1 MKQEDRKQRMMT
13 ARPTTYA
20 QHGMISTPH
29 YLASQVGLRV
39 LQEGGNAVDAAIAA
53 NATLN
58 VVLPHQCHIGG
69 DLFALVWDPSDESL
83 DGLNASGPAPSGAS
97 VDQIR
102 SLGHTSMPERGAL
115 PVTVPGT
122 VAGWSALA
130 KRYGSRGLDQ
140 LLAPAAG
147 YARDGFPI
155 SAKLS
160 ASINFLGPLLDQFES
175 ASKVFRANGVPATAD
190 ILRQPALAGTFDR
203 VRAEGPAGFYE
214 GAVAADIARTLQS
227 GGSAMTEEDLAT
239 FEPEWVKPLSV
250 NYRGVELVEF
260 PPNTQG
266 PMALLLANIAEG
278 WPVTEIGHTSA
289 AGVYA
294 YSEAVRR
301 ALVER
306 NAYIADPRTSDVPL
320 ERFTDKDVATA
331 HREAIDRRRPSNLR
345 PEHEAGDTVYLCVV
359 DGNGLAISL
368 IQSLYMGFGS
378 GVLAPESGVLLQN
391 RGFSFS
397 LDPEHPNAIAGG
409 KRPRHTL
416 IPGMLLKDGKPWTVF
431 GCMGGDAQA
440 HIHMQLLMGLVDFG
454 LDPQSA
460 IETPRWVATSD
471 MQGEPALIIESRFE
485 PKVLQELH
493 DIGHQLD
500 VGAEWDARTGHSQMI
515 QIDRERGVLAGGAD
529 PRGDGAAVGW

>member
-1 MKQEDRKQRMMT
+1 MMT

-58 VVLPHQCHIGG
+58 VVLPQQCHIGG
-69 DLFALVWDPSDESL
+69 DLFALVWDPSDGSL
-83 DGLNASGPAPSGAS
+83 DGLNASGPAPAGAS
-97 VDQIR
+97 VEQIR
-102 SLGHTSMPERGAL
+102 TLGHAVIPDRGAL
-115 PVTVPGT
+115 AVTVPGT
-122 VAGWSALA
+122 VGGWSALA
-130 KRYGSRGLDQ
+130 ERYGSRGLDE

-155 SAKLS
+155 SAKLAS
-160 ASINFLGPLLDQFES
+160 AINMLGPLLDRFEN
-175 ASKVFRANGVPATAD
+175 ASNVFRANGVPVTSD

-203 VRAEGPAGFYE
+203 VRSEGRAGFYE
-214 GAVAADIARTLQS
+214 GPVAADIARTLQA
-227 GGSAMTEEDLAT
+227 GGSAMTEDDLGG
-239 FEPEWVKPLSV
+239 FEPEWVKPLSTM
-250 NYRGVELVEF
+250 YRGVELVEF

-278 WPVTEIGHTSA
+278 WPVSEIGHTST
-289 AGVYA
+289 AGIHL

-306 NAYIADPRTSDVPL
+306 NAYIADPRISDVPL
-320 ERFTDKDVATA
+320 DKFLDKDVAA
-331 HREAIDRRRPSNLR
+331 GHRDAIDQRRPANLR
-345 PEHEAGDTVYLCVV
+345 TESEPGDTIYLCVV
-359 DGNGLAISL
+359 DGNGLAVSL

-397 LDPEHPNAIAGG
+397 MDPEHPNAIEGG

-416 IPGMLLKDGKPWTVF
+416 IPGMLLRDGKPWTVF

-440 HIHMQLLMGLVDFG
+440 HIHMQLLIGLVDFE
-454 LDPQSA
+454 LTPQEA
-460 IETPRWVATSD
+460 IETPRWIAAAD
-471 MQGEPALIIESRFE
+471 PQAEPLLLMESRFGSATIE
-485 PKVLQELH
+485 ELY
-493 DIGHQLD
+493 DAGHQIE
-500 VGAEWDARTGHSQMI
+500 VGPEWDQRAGHSQMI